1 MKMSLEMHDIMV
13 TVEADNDDITHQE
26 AADLFAGVLRAHG
39 YIFDE
44 IEVFSNAATFM
55 ADREDRS

>member
-1 MKMSLEMHDIMV
+1 MKMYLEMHDIMV

-26 AADLFAGVLRAHG
+26 AADFFAGVLRAHG

-44 IEVFSNAATFM
+44 IDVISNAA
-55 ADREDRS
+55 D